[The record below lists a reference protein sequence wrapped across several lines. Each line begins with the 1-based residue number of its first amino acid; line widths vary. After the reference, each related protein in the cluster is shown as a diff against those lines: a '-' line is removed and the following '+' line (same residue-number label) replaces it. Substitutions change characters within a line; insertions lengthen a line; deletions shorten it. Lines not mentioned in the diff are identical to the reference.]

1 LGSSWGH
8 LPIVAWRLKE
18 VPYGHAGQLQRTI
31 MNEYFHHYSFSVIGD
46 PMENASLGPDGVKFR
61 GGSGRR
67 FVLMM

>member
-1 LGSSWGH
+1 
-8 LPIVAWRLKE
+8 
-18 VPYGHAGQLQRTI
+18 